1 MSAAKLVKLGAQ
13 VEVEAGL
20 GPGAVLPTTPI
31 SKPAQPSPPTAR
43 RSSVL
48 RRHGSAPAQTAGGGN
63 RAGSSPVRV
72 HASLLD
78 PFNEKELIQKFAERG
93 ISAISMELIPRTT
106 RAQKMDVLSSQ
117 ANLGGYEAVILAA
130 RHANKIFPMM
140 TTAAGTILPAKVFII
155 GVGVAGL
162 QAIATAKRLGAKVT
176 AYDTR
181 PVVEE
186 QVKSLGAQ
194 FFKIDL
200 GETGQTKDGY
210 AKALTEEQIQKQRDA
225 MKKTCGDSD
234 VVITAAQVF
243 GRRAPILVTAEMLN
257 AMKPGS
263 VVVDLAVETGGNV
276 EGVVYDQVTDR
287 NGVKIVGIANLP
299 GARAAAC
306 QPGLFRKP
314 HEPDR
319 GILGQAEQKFR
330 PQARRRNHQGLPG
343 HARRQNRER
352 KTRRQTQ
359 LSPMDTNI
367 LFIFILSIFIGF
379 EVISK
384 VPSMLHTPLMSGTNA
399 IHGII
404 LFGGILVLADAA
416 TPLART
422 LGFVAVIFGSAN
434 VFGGFMVTDRM
445 LQMFKKKKK

>member
-1 MSAAKLVKLGAQ
+1 MKISVPRETHPGETRAPLTPDSAAKLVKLGAS
-13 VEVEAGL
+13 VEIEAGL
-20 GPGAVLPTTPI
+20 GLAAGFPDELYAKAGATI
-31 SKPAQPSPPTAR
+31 SSDRKNLLSGADL
-43 RSSVL
+43 VL
-48 RRHGSAPAQTAGGGN
+48 RLRKPPIEEISLLKQGCIHT
-63 RAGSSPVRV
+63 
-72 HASLLD
+72 SLLD
-78 PFNEKELIQKFAERG
+78 PFNEKELVQKFAERG
-93 ISAISMELIPRTT
+93 VSAISMEFIPRTT

-130 RHANKIFPMM
+130 RYANKIFPMM

-194 FFKIDL
+194 FLKIDL

-225 MKKTCGDSD
+225 MKKTCGESD
-234 VVITAAQVF
+234 IVITAAQVF
-243 GRRAPILVTAEMLN
+243 GRRAPILVTAEMLG

-299 GARAAAC
+299 GRA
-306 QPGLFRKP
+306 PL
-314 HEPDR
+314 
-319 GILGQAEQKFR
+319 
-330 PQARRRNHQGLPG
+330 
-343 HARRQNRER
+343 HASQ
-352 KTRRQTQ
+352 
-359 LSPMDTNI
+359 
-367 LFIFILSIFIGF
+367 
-379 EVISK
+379 VY
-384 VPSMLHTPLMSGTNA
+384 
-399 IHGII
+399 
-404 LFGGILVLADAA
+404 
-416 TPLART
+416 
-422 LGFVAVIFGSAN
+422 SAN
-434 VFGGFMVTDRM
+434 LVNLIEEFWDKPEKKFVLKLDDEIIKGCLVTHGGKIVNEK
-445 LQMFKKKKK
+445 LIAK

>member
-1 MSAAKLVKLGAQ
+1 MKISVPRETHPGETRAPLTPDSAAKLVKLGAQ

-20 GPGAVLPTTPI
+20 GSAAGFSDELYSKAGATLATDRRTLI
-31 SKPAQPSPPTAR
+31 SSGDI
-43 RSSVL
+43 VL
-48 RRHGSAPAQTAGGGN
+48 RLRKP
-63 RAGSSPVRV
+63 PVEEIAWLKPDAI

-78 PFNEKELIQKFAERG
+78 PFNEKELVQKFAERG
-93 ISAISMELIPRTT
+93 VSAISMEFIPRTT

-130 RHANKIFPMM
+130 RYANKIFPMM

-194 FFKIDL
+194 FLKIDL

-234 VVITAAQVF
+234 VVITTAQVF
-243 GRRAPILVTAEMLN
+243 GRKAPILVTAEMLD

-263 VVVDLAVETGGNV
+263 VVVDMAVETGGNV
-276 EGVVYDQVTDR
+276 DGVKYDEVVDR
-287 NGVKIVGIANLP
+287 KGVKIVGIANLP
-299 GARAAAC
+299 GRA
-306 QPGLFRKP
+306 PL
-314 HEPDR
+314 
-319 GILGQAEQKFR
+319 
-330 PQARRRNHQGLPG
+330 
-343 HARRQNRER
+343 HASQ
-352 KTRRQTQ
+352 
-359 LSPMDTNI
+359 
-367 LFIFILSIFIGF
+367 
-379 EVISK
+379 VY
-384 VPSMLHTPLMSGTNA
+384 
-399 IHGII
+399 
-404 LFGGILVLADAA
+404 
-416 TPLART
+416 
-422 LGFVAVIFGSAN
+422 SAN
-434 VFGGFMVTDRM
+434 LTSLVEEFWDKKEKTFVLKFDDEIIKGCLVTHGGKVVNEK
-445 LQMFKKKKK
+445 LLPKPN

>member
-1 MSAAKLVKLGAQ
+1 MKISVPKETHPGETRAALTPDGAAKLVKLGAQ

-20 GPGAVLPTTPI
+20 GLGSGHADAAYTAAGATLAPDRQ
-31 SKPAQPSPPTAR
+31 ALL
-43 RSSVL
+43 SSADMVL
-48 RRHGSAPAQTAGGGN
+48 RVRKPPVGEIALLKAGC
-63 RAGSSPVRV
+63 V
-72 HASLLD
+72 HVSLLD
-78 PFNEKELIQKFAERG
+78 PFNEKELIQKLAERNV
-93 ISAISMELIPRTT
+93 SAISMELVPRTT

-117 ANLGGYEAVILAA
+117 ANLGGYVAVILAA
-130 RHANKIFPMM
+130 SHANKIFPMM
-140 TTAAGTILPAKVFII
+140 TTAAGTILPVKVFII
-155 GVGVAGL
+155 GAGVAGL

-194 FFKIDL
+194 FLKIDL

-210 AKALTEEQIQKQRDA
+210 ARALTEEQVQKQRDA

-299 GARAAAC
+299 ARVPLHASQVYAANLT
-306 QPGLFRKP
+306 GLIEEFWDKQNKQFVLKP
-314 HEPDR
+314 DDE
-319 GILGQAEQKFR
+319 
-330 PQARRRNHQGLPG
+330 
-343 HARRQNRER
+343 
-352 KTRRQTQ
+352 
-359 LSPMDTNI
+359 
-367 LFIFILSIFIGF
+367 
-379 EVISK
+379 
-384 VPSMLHTPLMSGTNA
+384 
-399 IHGII
+399 II
-404 LFGGILVLADAA
+404 KGCLVTYGGKIVNEKLLA
-416 TPLART
+416 
-422 LGFVAVIFGSAN
+422 
-434 VFGGFMVTDRM
+434 
-445 LQMFKKKKK
+445 K